1 MVELERVPDIKQRQ
15 RVFPD
20 SKQWHRRR
28 FQGINMGS
36 CTMKEFD
43 IYQDEDVL
51 VMEENEEI
59 DPIDAAFM
67 KGYLQ
72 EAIA

>member
-1 MVELERVPDIKQRQ
+1 
-15 RVFPD
+15 
-20 SKQWHRRR
+20 
-28 FQGINMGS
+28 
-36 CTMKEFD
+36 MKEFD